1 MQNGNFIQRYKLH
14 HVFFWVLI
22 LGLWYFLRYEDF
34 STPQLAFRITVVK
47 VLDLALM
54 VYISNYILIP
64 VFLYKRRY
72 ALFAFFYISMI
83 LVSSVIKMN
92 ILAHLMHN
100 PQLFSLSGNL
110 KARIYDNV
118 IPHFFLVT
126 AGAAVK
132 LIFDYTGMQQR
143 LASMAKEKA
152 EAELHFLK
160 SQINPHFLF
169 NSLNSVYFLIDKE
182 NTTARKALHTF
193 SEMLRFQL
201 YGMEEEK
208 IPIEKEIGYLEDYI
222 SLQRLRLSE
231 NSDVQFTYDP
241 AVQGFRLEPLLLMP
255 LVENAFKHLSHYSPE
270 RRNEIII
277 GLSKNNGTMR
287 FVVENTREEF
297 LKPSESGGIGLV
309 NVKRRLQLL
318 YPGKHSL
325 VINEHPDRY
334 KVEMKL
340 SL

>member
-1 MQNGNFIQRYKLH
+1 MQNDNFLLKYKLH
-14 HVFFWVLI
+14 HVLFWVLL

-34 STPQLAFRITVVK
+34 SSPQLAFRITVVK
-47 VLDLALM
+47 VVDLALM
-54 VYISNYILIP
+54 VYISNYILLP

-72 ALFAFFYISMI
+72 ALFALCYISMI
-83 LVSSVIKMN
+83 LISSVIKMN

-110 KARIYDNV
+110 KARIYDNI

-132 LIFDYTGMQQR
+132 LIYDYSGMQQR
-143 LASMAKEKA
+143 LASMAREKA

-182 NTTARKALHTF
+182 NITARKALHTF

-231 NSDVQFTYDP
+231 NSQVQFEYDP
-241 AVQGFRLEPLLLMP
+241 SVKGFLLEPLLLMP
-255 LVENAFKHLSHYSPE
+255 LVENAFKHLSHYSAE
-270 RRNEIII
+270 RMNVIII

-297 LKPSESGGIGLV
+297 LKTAETGGIGLV

-325 VINEHPDRY
+325 LIETNPDRY
-334 KVEMKL
+334 RVEMEL
-340 SL
+340 SI